1 MKRLPTALL
10 AVIGLSVAGQI
21 ASAADLPM
29 KAPPM
34 VAVPVPFSW
43 TGLYVGGQI
52 GWGWG
57 TKEWSNA
64 CDAVGNFGCYS
75 PPLVVS
81 GTASGF
87 LGGLQAGY
95 NYQIDRL
102 VLGIEGDFSWADVFR
117 NSTCFGANTCSSKAD
132 WFGTL
137 AGRIGG
143 TIDHA
148 LLYVKG
154 GEAWV
159 HDKYAENCP
168 NCSADQGP
176 NTWDGSHTKAG
187 WMVGAGI
194 EYAFT
199 PNWSAKVEYDY
210 MDFGTTSVRMIDMP
224 VLPPAPVQPAPA
236 APANFASAVT
246 AYNVNILQRINVV
259 KVGLNYRF

>member
-1 MKRLPTALL
+1 MKHSKLIVVA
-10 AVIGLSVAGQI
+10 AVAVSAMLGIGAV
-21 ASAADLPM
+21 SAADLPV
-29 KAPPM
+29 KALPYT
-34 VAVPVPFSW
+34 AAPVPFSW
-43 TGLYVGGQI
+43 TGFYVGGLI

-64 CDAVGNFGCYS
+64 CDAVGNVGCYS
-75 PPLVVS
+75 PPLVTS

-102 VLGIEGDFSWADVFR
+102 VLGIEGDFSWADVSG
-117 NSTCFGANTCSSKAD
+117 NSPCFGGVSTCSSKAD

-143 TIDHA
+143 TVDHA

-154 GEAWV
+154 GAAWV
-159 HDKYAENCP
+159 HDKYTENCP
-168 NCSADQGP
+168 ACSANGGP
-176 NTWDGSHTKAG
+176 ITWDGSHTKAG

-199 PNWSAKVEYDY
+199 RNWSAKVEYDY
-210 MDFGTTSVRMIDMP
+210 MDFGTTSVRMTDLP
-224 VLPPAPVQPAPA
+224 VPPPAPVPV
-236 APANFASAVT
+236 NFVSAVT
-246 AYNVNILQRINVV
+246 AYNVNILQHVNVV
-259 KVGLNYRF
+259 KAGVNYRF